1 MGATGI
7 ERPDLPVDAPESLLR
22 RRRGLRPK
30 NIITAVA
37 HGHQAAISID
47 LFCKGK
53 NLEARPP
60 HSYTLVSQKMGTH
73 EWSYDNQVSEDE
85 AAVPA
90 EEPSE
95 VAAAEDAPTQ
105 TSTN

>member
-1 MGATGI
+1 LVSRSQGGVEQAAAEPMPDWERELLGAGDEVPQTAAAPA
-7 ERPDLPVDAPESLLR
+7 ESAPDVEEI
-22 RRRGLRPK
+22 G
-30 NIITAVA
+30 AVA
-37 HGHQAAISID
+37 PLGAAD
-47 LFCKGK
+47 
-53 NLEARPP
+53 
-60 HSYTLVSQKMGTH
+60 
-73 EWSYDNQVSEDE
+73 DNQVSEDE

>member
-1 MGATGI
+1 MS
-7 ERPDLPVDAPESLLR
+7 ENEQVD
-22 RRRGLRPK
+22 
-30 NIITAVA
+30 
-37 HGHQAAISID
+37 
-47 LFCKGK
+47 
-53 NLEARPP
+53 
-60 HSYTLVSQKMGTH
+60 
-73 EWSYDNQVSEDE
+73 DNQVSEDE